1 MLYEED
7 SRHSHRRPGADRRA
21 GFLPTIDGPP
31 MNADPQPLFLP
42 GARVRVIRSP
52 FDGAP
57 YRIFTAVPEQPPPE
71 TGYPTIFLLDANAT
85 FMSTVESLRMR
96 VRRQASTGIPPAV
109 VVGIGH
115 DTDDAYDTA
124 RRRHDFIREARHP
137 DRPDTPVPGGA
148 GTLTRLIDE
157 VVRPLAAADAPLD
170 PARQTL
176 IGHSLGGCYV
186 LSRFVENPAAFES
199 YIAISPSVWADE
211 QWLHARAATLGAR
224 LPAGHAPRRVMITV
238 GEFEQTLAPWQA
250 GLPDP
255 ERVLAMRQAR
265 AMRDKAHDL
274 ARRLSGAETQRLIV
288 RFEELPGEDHSS
300 SAMVGISRGLRFA
313 LWPGAAALHNV

>member
-1 MLYEED
+1 
-7 SRHSHRRPGADRRA
+7 
-21 GFLPTIDGPP
+21 

-52 FDGAP
+52 FNGVP
-57 YRIFTAVPEQPPPE
+57 YRIFVAVPEQPPPE
-71 TGYPTIFLLDANAT
+71 GGYPAVFLLDANAT

-115 DTDDAYDTA
+115 DTDAAYDTA
-124 RRRHDFIREARHP
+124 RRRHDFAREVRHP
-137 DRPDTPVPGGA
+137 ERPDTPVPGGA
-148 GTLTRLIDE
+148 GVLTRLIDE
-157 VVRPLAAADAPLD
+157 VVRPTAAADAPLD

-186 LSRFVENPAAFES
+186 LSRLVENPAAFES

-211 QWLHARAATLGAR
+211 HWLLAQAATIGAR
-224 LPAGHAPRRVMITV
+224 LSADLPPRRVMITV

-250 GLPDP
+250 DLPDRD
-255 ERVLAMRQAR
+255 RVLAMRQAR
-265 AMRDKAHDL
+265 AMRDKAHGF
-274 ARRLSGAETQRLIV
+274 ARRLSEGHAPRLIV
-288 RFEELPGEDHSS
+288 RFEELAGEDHSS
-300 SAMVGISRGLRFA
+300 SAMVGIGRGLRFA
-313 LWPGAAALHNV
+313 LWPGAVVLHNI